1 MSKRRKVSMTG
12 IVLVICMLIC
22 LLIALAVVPG
32 GFGSDNKKDLDDE
45 NTPGLHEVIE
55 DGSPLMIFDKRA
67 ETRALIKEFDE
78 DTVQSVSAAL
88 GNEGSSVVIDVT
100 EEEEITAIY
109 KALKNVV
116 VGEELGPD
124 ESDATAASS
133 SPNAE
138 GGCNIS
144 FVLSDDS
151 TCDFVFESTEV
162 YYLDGS
168 RYAVSGTEGL
178 WSVIKELGN
187 Q

>member
-1 MSKRRKVSMTG
+1 MSKRRKVSKTG

-22 LLIALAVVPG
+22 LLLALAVVPG
-32 GFGSDNKKDLDDE
+32 GFGSDSKKDLDDE

-78 DTVQSVSAAL
+78 DSVQSVSAAL
-88 GNEGSSVVIDVT
+88 GNEGSSVVLDVT
-100 EEEEITAIY
+100 EEEDITAIY

-162 YYLDGS
+162 YYLDES

-178 WSVIKELGN
+178 WSVIKELGD